1 MNRKN
6 LIAIVHDSHQDLSK
20 ARVSEIVDRVIS
32 AMKMAVLHWED
43 ILLQKFISLKHI
55 TKKARNGINPYHGV
69 KIQIP
74 AKKTLKLIV
83 SKAVKQSLNN
93 K

>member
-1 MNRKN
+1 MNRKT
-6 LIAIVHDSHQDLSK
+6 LIEAVHASHQDLSK
-20 ARVSEIVDRVIS
+20 AHVSRIVDSVLS
-32 AMKMAVLHWED
+32 SMKTAIINGED

-55 TKKARNGINPYHGV
+55 TKKARNGLNPYHGV

-74 AKKTLKLIV
+74 AKKTLKLKI
-83 SKAVKQSLNN
+83 SSILKKELN

>member
-1 MNRKN
+1 MNRKT
-6 LIAIVHDSHQDLSK
+6 LIEAVHVSHQDLSK
-20 ARVSEIVDRVIS
+20 AHVSRIVDSVLS
-32 AMKMAVLHWED
+32 SMKTAIINGED

-55 TKKARNGINPYHGV
+55 TKKARNGLNPYHGV

-74 AKKTLKLIV
+74 AKKTLKLKI
-83 SKAVKQSLNN
+83 SSILKKELN

>member
-20 ARVSEIVDRVIS
+20 ARVSEIVDSVIS
-32 AMKMAVLHWED
+32 SMKTAVIKGED
-43 ILLQKFISLKHI
+43 ILLQRFISLKHI
-55 TKKARNGINPYHGV
+55 TKKARNGFNPYHGV

-83 SKAVKQSLNN
+83 SKAVKEWLNHR
-93 K
+93 